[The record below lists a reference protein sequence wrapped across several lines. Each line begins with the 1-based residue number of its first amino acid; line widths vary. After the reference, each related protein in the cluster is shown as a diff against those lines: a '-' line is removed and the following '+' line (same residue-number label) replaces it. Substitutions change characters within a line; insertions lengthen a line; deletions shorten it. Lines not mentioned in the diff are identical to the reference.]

1 MSIKYIDPSYQ
12 IRSGPT
18 VATDAVFCYQLAQH
32 AVHAGMAGKTNIL
45 IGHWN
50 NFFTHVPIE
59 LATGLRRKIDLDS
72 ALWRGV
78 LSVTQQDNYLN

>member
-1 MSIKYIDPSYQ
+1 MQFFVIN
-12 IRSGPT
+12 
-18 VATDAVFCYQLAQH
+18 CAQY
-32 AVHAGMAGKTNIL
+32 AVHAGMAGKTNAL

-59 LATGLRRKIDLDS
+59 LATGQRRKIDLDS